1 MDELIAQLNSPDPGA
16 RRQAIIALG
25 RAADPR
31 ALSALGSVYRND
43 PLPELRELALKAGRY
58 IRQHQQNRQP
68 PPQPQPS
75 APPFAAAPPPD
86 QAGAQ
91 AYPQAWQ
98 EASRLPTDVAYGTG
112 LRDEVSVSARDVE
125 RAKAYYNRALDLY
138 MAGDRPKA
146 AAELSRALEINP
158 NLVNDLPTRNL
169 AGEVTGLPPEQAAR
183 ALADPEQRDRFLY
196 PPEAEGAG
204 RKRKRG
210 AALAAATWGDVTIDL
225 GLLFLVVVI
234 GTLAYQL
241 FVFPRMLDAL
251 FVYTASS
258 PGPYQAV
265 EDILQVAAS
274 PVAAFG
280 IALAVG
286 AFNVV
291 YVLLGY
297 GLINWVARM
306 FGGRGA
312 LLDLYHA
319 LVPVAIVL
327 SLAYYVIYALNFLVL
342 DVTSP
347 WQGLVAL
354 LSLGLGIGGL
364 YWTVRQIGRVHD
376 LDAGTGCATLFLG
389 GLLMVVVLCVCGL
402 LVNFAL
408 GAALFPF
415 FTASGP

>member
-1 MDELIAQLNSPDPGA
+1 MDELIAQLNSPDPNA

-58 IRQHQQNRQP
+58 IQQQNRQP

-75 APPFAAAPPPD
+75 APPFAAGPPPA

-112 LRDEVSVSARDVE
+112 LRDEVPLSPRDVE
-125 RAKAYYNRALDLY
+125 RARAYYNRALDLY

-196 PPEAEGAG
+196 PPEAGGAG

-210 AALAAATWGDVTIDL
+210 AALAAAATWGDVAVDL

-234 GTLAYQL
+234 GTLVYQL

-258 PGPYQAV
+258 PGSYQAV

-286 AFNVV
+286 VFNIV

-297 GLINWVARM
+297 GLINWVATM

-312 LLDLYHA
+312 LLDFYHA
-319 LVPVAIVL
+319 LVPVVAVL
-327 SLAYYVIYALNFLVL
+327 SLAYYVIYALSFLLL

-354 LSLGLGIGGL
+354 LSLGLGIGGV

-389 GLLMVVVLCVCGL
+389 GLLMVVVLCLCGL
-402 LVNFAL
+402 LVNFGL
-408 GAALFPF
+408 GAALVPF
-415 FTASGP
+415 FTASRP